1 MRKILIF
8 SVIFLGFLQAIS
20 NEQIVNHFKSQEG
33 LRDFNITIKNR
44 GKVPDYPDFEFAL
57 IEISQP
63 YEKENHNNH
72 NSQKLNILI
81 KGDFI
86 FPEAVDV
93 KNNVSLRQKI
103 DDELLFD
110 DLAKVY
116 KNETKNNIIS
126 LGDNKKPALIILS
139 DPECPYCRQE
149 LANIENR
156 LKTNSVKII
165 LTSFRELS
173 ALEKSALIYEETAK
187 AKTDKQKIDVLKK
200 YYDENALITQ
210 KVSEN
215 KIKNMDELRQKYLR
229 LGLESTPLIIEEEKL
244 LNR

>member
-20 NEQIVNHFKSQEG
+20 NEQIINHFKSQAG
-33 LRDFNITIKNR
+33 LEDFNITIKNR
-44 GKVPDYPDFEFAL
+44 QKVPDYPDFEFAL
-57 IEISQP
+57 VEISQP
-63 YEKENHNNH
+63 YKKENRDNRD
-72 NSQKLNILI
+72 SQKLNILI

-93 KNNVSLRQKI
+93 KNNISLRQKI

-110 DLAKVY
+110 DLAKIY
-116 KNETKNNIIS
+116 KNETKNNIVF
-126 LGDNKKPALIILS
+126 LGDSKKPSLVILS

-187 AKTDKQKIDVLKK
+187 AKTDNQKMAVLRK
-200 YYDENALITQ
+200 YYDENAAITR
-210 KVSEN
+210 KVSED
-215 KIKNMDELRQKYLR
+215 KIKNMDELRQKYLK
-229 LGLESTPLIIEEEKL
+229 LGLESTPLIVEEKRL